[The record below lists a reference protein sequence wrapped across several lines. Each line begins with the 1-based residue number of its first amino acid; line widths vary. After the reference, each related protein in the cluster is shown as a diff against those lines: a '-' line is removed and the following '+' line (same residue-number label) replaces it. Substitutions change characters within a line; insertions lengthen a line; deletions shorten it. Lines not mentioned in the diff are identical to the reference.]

1 MKQVRKI
8 RIFKSFFIF
17 LFLNKKFQI
26 VVVVVVVFEPN
37 LLENVCADVEL
48 KQKRSLGRSNI
59 QSV

>member
-26 VVVVVVVFEPN
+26 VVVVVFEPN